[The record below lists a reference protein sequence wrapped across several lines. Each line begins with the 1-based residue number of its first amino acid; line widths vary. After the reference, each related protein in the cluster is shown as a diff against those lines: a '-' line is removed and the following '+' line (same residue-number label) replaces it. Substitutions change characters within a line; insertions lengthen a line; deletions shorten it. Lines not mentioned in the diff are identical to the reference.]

1 MTRLA
6 FMRWI
11 GSRAKGAGTTR
22 QPGCP
27 RAVLLAGRPP
37 LWLGNVPLPE
47 LYLLA
52 LAASAWLGRAR
63 PWVLP
68 GSRLTH
74 RLLGCPLIVAGTIL
88 VVRSLEAAGQVD
100 LGHPGRL
107 VTTGPYAVSRNPMY
121 AGWALLHLGAGVA
134 AGSGWILAA
143 LPAAAGLVHW
153 QVRCEEQDLGA
164 DFGDEFARY
173 RAAVPRYLGPRS
185 FHRQG

>member
-6 FMRWI
+6 SMRWI

-37 LWLGNVPLPE
+37 LRLGNVPLPE
-47 LYLLA
+47 PYLLA
-52 LAASAWLGRAR
+52 LAASAWLGRVR

-88 VVRSLEAAGQVD
+88 VVRSL
-100 LGHPGRL
+100 
-107 VTTGPYAVSRNPMY
+107 
-121 AGWALLHLGAGVA
+121 
-134 AGSGWILAA
+134 
-143 LPAAAGLVHW
+143 
-153 QVRCEEQDLGA
+153 
-164 DFGDEFARY
+164 
-173 RAAVPRYLGPRS
+173 
-185 FHRQG
+185 